1 MFLFQGLYS
10 RTVEKTAEKG
20 VSGLKQKKWVLD
32 LRISLDIK
40 FQLKL
45 MI

>member
-1 MFLFQGLYS
+1 MFLFQVLYS
-10 RTVEKTAEKG
+10 RTVEKTVEKR

-32 LRISLDIK
+32 LRISLDTK

-45 MI
+45 RI

>member
-1 MFLFQGLYS
+1 MFLFQVLYS
-10 RTVEKTAEKG
+10 RTIEKTVEKR

-32 LRISLDIK
+32 LRISLDTK

-45 MI
+45 TI